1 MVEGGGGDH
10 LPPSGDLNLF
20 DPDAEGKLQGTGS
33 LHERLKLGADFG
45 ATSEEISPALR
56 ELMQLASSLDEDG
69 DSDETTTTTKQV
81 TKNNSNKVNLG
92 AAMLAGNAETA
103 TSTGTE
109 NTSETG

>member
-45 ATSEEISPALR
+45 RYKRP
-56 ELMQLASSLDEDG
+56 MASICW
-69 DSDETTTTTKQV
+69 
-81 TKNNSNKVNLG
+81 
-92 AAMLAGNAETA
+92 
-103 TSTGTE
+103 TGTSRRKIE
-109 NTSETG
+109 TRTS